1 MGVEKAVKK
10 LLYYSRQE
18 TVGSLKEGGGGSG
31 KREA

>member
-10 LLYYSRQE
+10 LLYYSRRE
-18 TVGSLKEGGGGSG
+18 IVGSLKQGGGGRG